1 MAFVTLTKAISLLL
15 ACYFVSCSLPV
26 FASIDTRVDTAANVK
41 VSATQKIIVGAEQLE
56 QYLPKLKGKR
66 VGLVVNQTSL
76 VFNQHLVDVLL
87 THNITINMIFA
98 PEHGFRGDRDAGEKF
113 DSSVDTKTGI
123 PLVSLYGKN
132 RKPSLSLLKKIDV
145 IVFDIQD
152 VGVRFYTYI
161 STMHY
166 MMEASAQAGIEF
178 IVLDRPNPNGG
189 FVDGPI
195 LEAAFRSFVGMHTI
209 PLLHGMTV
217 AELAL
222 MINGE
227 GWLTSDKKLAL
238 SVVKVANYQRNLPYT
253 LAIKPSPNLPNDQ
266 SIALYPSLAF
276 FEATPVSIG
285 RGTPFPFQVI
295 GHDKVT
301 VSSNIDSRADNFTFT
316 PVSTPGAASKPKLMN
331 KKLTG
336 QDLRQVTSHSLDL
349 TFIIQW
355 YNAFSEQGVTFFTSP
370 TFFDKLAGTD
380 KLRKAIMA
388 GQSAEQIKL
397 SWREGITHFKHQ
409 RAPYLL
415 YP

>member
-1 MAFVTLTKAISLLL
+1 MLFKAIL
-15 ACYFVSCSLPV
+15 ALCLFSIGCFSVS
-26 FASIDTRVDTAANVK
+26 
-41 VSATQKIIVGAEQLE
+41 VSAKNPIIVGAEQIE
-56 QYLPKLKGKR
+56 QYLPQLKGKR
-66 VGLVVNQTSL
+66 VGLVVNQTSK
-76 VFNQHLVDVLL
+76 VFDEHLVDVLL
-87 THNITINMIFA
+87 KKNIDVSMIFA

-132 RKPSLSLLKKIDV
+132 RKPSISTMDNLDV

-166 MMEASAQAGIEF
+166 MMEAASDADVEF
-178 IVLDRPNPNGG
+178 IVLDRPNPNGAI
-189 FVDGPI
+189 VDGPI
-195 LEAAFRSFVGMHTI
+195 LEKEFRSFVGMHPI

-222 MINGE
+222 MIKGE
-227 GWLTSDKKLAL
+227 GWLASDKELAL
-238 SVVKVANYQRNLPYT
+238 SVVKVKNYRRNLAYSLPT
-253 LAIKPSPNLPNDQ
+253 KPSPNLPNAH

-295 GHDKVT
+295 GHD
-301 VSSNIDSRADNFTFT
+301 NIHIGDFTFT
-316 PVSTPGAASKPKLMN
+316 PISTPGAATKPKLMN
-331 KKLTG
+331 IKLQG
-336 QDLRQVTSHSLDL
+336 EDLRQVDSHGINLR
-349 TFIIQW
+349 FILHW
-355 YNAFSEQGVTFFTSP
+355 YKAFAEQGITFFNSP
-370 TFFDKLAGTD
+370 KFMDRLAGTD
-380 KLRKAIMA
+380 KLRKAIIS

-397 SWREGITHFKHQ
+397 SWRAGIIKFKHN
-409 RAPYLL
+409 RKPYLL

>member
-1 MAFVTLTKAISLLL
+1 MRLIIIKAITLLFSFYMF
-15 ACYFVSCSLPV
+15 CFSLP
-26 FASIDTRVDTAANVK
+26 ANANESVT
-41 VSATQKIIVGAEQLE
+41 VENNIIVGAEQVE
-56 QYLPKLKGKR
+56 QYLPQLKGKK
-66 VGLVVNQTSL
+66 VALVVNQTSA
-76 VFNQHLVDVLL
+76 VFNEHLVDVLL
-87 THNITINMIFA
+87 KNNIDIKMIFA

-132 RKPSLSLLKKIDV
+132 RKPSLSTMKNLDV

-166 MMEASAQAGIEF
+166 MMEASADAGIKF
-178 IVLDRPNPNGG
+178 IVLDRPNPNGA
-189 FVDGPI
+189 FVDGPV
-195 LEAAFRSFVGMHTI
+195 LEKEFRSFVGMHPI

-222 MINGE
+222 MIKGQ
-227 GWLTSDKKLAL
+227 GWLTSKKELDL
-238 SVVKVANYQRNLPYT
+238 SVYKVKNYQRNVGYNLP
-253 LAIKPSPNLPNDQ
+253 IKPSPNLPNAH

-295 GHDKVT
+295 GHDNVT
-301 VSSNIDSRADNFTFT
+301 IGDFNFT
-316 PVSTPGAASKPKLMN
+316 PVSMPGAASKPKFMN
-331 KKLTG
+331 IKLQG
-336 QDLRQVTSHSLDL
+336 EDLRQVVSYGLDL
-349 TFIIQW
+349 RFILRW
-355 YNAFSEQGVTFFTSP
+355 YKVFEEQGAIFFNSP
-370 TFFDKLAGTD
+370 KFMDKLAGTD

-388 GQSAEQIKL
+388 GKSAEQIKL
-397 SWREGITHFKHQ
+397 SWQAAIIDFKQ
-409 RAPYLL
+409 KRKPYLL